1 MWSRV
6 LLVVVLLWSGYG
18 AWAAREPQQIDN
30 RVQSAP
36 IQTALTGPIKIIEK
50 AGFDLTP
57 VANIDIEARVLGR
70 EIYRFDSVA
79 ALAPVDLALGWGA
92 MSDSEV
98 LKSIH
103 LRQGERFLYWST
115 DHFPVPREVI
125 ETSATNAHMIPA
137 TPEIEA
143 QLRAIRPGEV
153 VRFSGT
159 LVNAYRPTDG
169 RSWKTSLSRSDT
181 GDGACE
187 IVYVTHLDVFQ
198 PAD

>member
-18 AWAAREPQQIDN
+18 AWAARESERFGIVAPH
-30 RVQSAP
+30 AP
-36 IQTALTGPIKIIEK
+36 IQTALTGSMGVIEK

-57 VANIDIEARVLGR
+57 MANIDIEARVLSR
-70 EIYRFDSVA
+70 EVYHFDSVA

-103 LRQGERFLYWST
+103 LRQGGRFLYWST
-115 DHFPVPREVI
+115 EHFPVPREVI
-125 ETSATNAHMIPA
+125 ETSSTNAHMIPA

-143 QLRAIRPGEV
+143 RLKAIRAGEV
-153 VRFSGT
+153 VHFSGV

-187 IVYVTHLDVFQ
+187 LVYVTRLEVFSQ
-198 PAD
+198 TS

>member
-18 AWAAREPQQIDN
+18 AWAAREPGQIGMLAP
-30 RVQSAP
+30 SAP
-36 IQTALTGPIKIIEK
+36 IQTALVAPVQVIEK

-57 VANIDIEARVLGR
+57 MANIDIEARVLSR

-103 LRQGERFLYWST
+103 LRQGGRFLYWST
-115 DHFPVPREVI
+115 ERFPVPREVI
-125 ETSATNAHMIPA
+125 ETSSTNAHMIPA
-137 TPEIEA
+137 TAEIEA
-143 QLRAIRPGEV
+143 QLKAIRPGEI

-159 LVNAYRPTDG
+159 LVNAYRPADG

-187 IVYVTHLDVFQ
+187 IVYVTRLDVSPQ
-198 PAD
+198 PN